1 MKISTKG
8 RYALRAIVE
17 LAEYSEKIKKH
28 VPLKELAKRQ
38 NMSEKYLENIFTS
51 LKNNGIVKS
60 LRGARGGYY
69 LSKEPDKIT
78 ALDVIN
84 AIEGPISVVDC
95 CTSKKFCSNSN
106 KCKTIKL
113 WEKINTKV
121 MEELK
126 KTVLTDLIK

>member
-8 RYALRAIVE
+8 RYALRALVE
-17 LAEYSEKIKKH
+17 LAEYSEKVKKH
-28 VPLKELAKRQ
+28 IPLKELAKRQ

-51 LKNNGIVKS
+51 LRNNGIVTS
-60 LRGARGGYY
+60 LRGAGGGYY
-69 LSKEPDKIT
+69 LSKGPDKIS

-95 CTSKKFCSNSN
+95 CTSKQFCSNRS

-113 WEKINTKV
+113 WKKINTKV
-121 MEELK
+121 MDELK
-126 KTVLTDLIK
+126 KTVLSDLI

>member
-8 RYALRAIVE
+8 RYALRALVE
-17 LAEYSEKIKKH
+17 LAEYSKKIKKH

-38 NMSEKYLENIFTS
+38 DMSEKYLENIFTS
-51 LKNNGIVKS
+51 LKNNGIVNS
-60 LRGARGGYY
+60 LRGAGGGYY

-95 CTSKKFCSNSN
+95 CTSKKFCNNSN

-121 MEELK
+121 VEELK
-126 KTVLTDLIK
+126 KTVLTDLFK